1 MSMSTE
7 LKQFKQWRKREK
19 ITQFAAAVILGVSVD
34 TVRKWEQ
41 GRNEPSPMAK
51 QAILSKCN

>member
-1 MSMSTE
+1 MSTE